1 MKYIAFF
8 DILGFKDL
16 VFNNDHKSLETIY
29 EHFSNA
35 AHLSLA
41 NFQTQEGQIA
51 DNSIAK
57 VDMSKATVNS
67 LIVSDSV
74 IFWTDGESPNDFIE
88 IVHASQ
94 LMLAVSF
101 KIGVPVRGGIS
112 FGDFTFSENQTDSP
126 QKNVLTSCFG
136 KALVDAYSL
145 EALQE
150 WSGCIVSK
158 SALKQFSTQVEY
170 YQKMTTEKL
179 VDLDSLKNYKM
190 LVEYDAPLKRALDN
204 YLVVNYLNHSDID
217 MGFTEHRI
225 RSSFGAFSKTTTH
238 ESVKT
243 KIENTV
249 AFYKYAVEN
258 SLVGT
263 SKSA

>member
-1 MKYIAFF
+1 MRYIAFF

-16 VFNNDHKSLETIY
+16 VFNNDHTSLEKIY

-41 NFQTQEGQIA
+41 NFQAQEGQIA

-57 VDMSKATVNS
+57 IDMSKVTVNS

-74 IFWTDGESPNDFIE
+74 IFWTNGESPNDFME
-88 IVHASQ
+88 IISASQ

-112 FGDFTFSENQTDSP
+112 FGDFTFNEFETDSP

-136 KALVDAYSL
+136 RALVDAYSL

-150 WSGCIVSK
+150 WSGCIVSET
-158 SALKQFSTQVEY
+158 ALEHFSTQVEY
-170 YQKMTTEKL
+170 YQKMTAEEL
-179 VDLDSLKNYKM
+179 VDLDLLKSYKV
-190 LVEYDAPLKRALDN
+190 LVEYDAPLKRSVDN
-204 YLVVNYLNHSDID
+204 YLVVNYLNYSDID
-217 MGFTEHRI
+217 MGFTEQRI
-225 RSSFGAFSKTTTH
+225 RSAFGAFSKTTTH
-238 ESVKT
+238 ESVQT

-249 AFYKYAVEN
+249 SFYKYAVEN